1 MLFLY
6 LDFMEKKR
14 CGWCIG
20 DPLYENYHDQ
30 EWGVPIFDDGLL
42 FEFLILET
50 FQAGLSWITILRK
63 REHFGKSFDAF
74 DYYKIAAYD
83 SLKEEELLS
92 NPNIIR
98 NRLKI
103 AATIQNARAF
113 LAIQK
118 EEGSFSNY
126 IWSFVSGK
134 PVINQYKKL
143 DEIPAFTP
151 LAEKISKDLKKRG
164 FKFVGPTIIYA
175 HMQATGMVND
185 HLVDC
190 FRHSEVGLER

>member
-30 EWGVPIFDDGLL
+30 EWGVPIFDDRLL

-50 FQAGLSWITILRK
+50 FQAGLSWITVLRK

-134 PVINQYKKL
+134 PVINKYKKL

>member
-1 MLFLY
+1 
-6 LDFMEKKR
+6 MEKKR

-30 EWGVPIFDDGLL
+30 EWGVPIFDDRLL

-134 PVINQYKKL
+134 PVINKYKKL

-185 HLVDC
+185 HLLDC